1 MALKIPPKLVDLTVR
16 PMLMGLAST
25 WRTEV
30 VHLERWEEARTAGKP
45 RVFMLWHETILPLLW
60 HHRGLAAAIVVS
72 DNRDGQYLAD
82 FAEAVG
88 YRSVHG
94 SSSKGAARALI
105 GAVRELEAGFA
116 VAFTPDGP
124 RGPRRE
130 MKPGFVA
137 AAQRANAIII
147 PLWAEADRAWRLN
160 SWDKFLIPKPFARVA
175 IFYGQPF
182 TVGAG
187 KQGLAAATATATRAM
202 ADLVSEG
209 HGTTTP

>member
-16 PMLMGLAST
+16 PLVFGLAST
-25 WRTEV
+25 WRIET
-30 VHLERWEEARTAGKP
+30 VHQERFDEARRAGNP

-60 HHRGLAAAIVVS
+60 HHRGIRAAIVVS

-82 FAEAVG
+82 FAKALG
-88 YRSVHG
+88 YRSVRG

-105 GAVRELEAGFA
+105 GAVRELKAGIA

-137 AAQRANAIII
+137 AAQRGNGIII

-160 SWDKFLIPKPFARVA
+160 SWDRFLIPKPFARVRV
-175 IFYGQPF
+175 FYGQPF
-182 TVGAG
+182 TVGPGREALEAG
-187 KQGLAAATATATRAM
+187 VTTATASLEA
-202 ADLVSEG
+202 LVSERN
-209 HGTTTP
+209 GTTKT

>member
-1 MALKIPPKLVDLTVR
+1 MALKIPPKLVGLTVR
-16 PMLMGLAST
+16 PLVMGLAST

-30 VHLERWEEARTAGKP
+30 VHLERWEQASTAGKP
-45 RVFMLWHETILPLLW
+45 RVFMAWHETILPLLW
-60 HHRGLAAAIVVS
+60 HHRRVGGTIVVS

-82 FAEAVG
+82 FAKSLG
-88 YRSVHG
+88 YRSVRG

-105 GAVRELEAGFA
+105 GAVRELEAGFT

-130 MKPGFVA
+130 MKPGLVA
-137 AAQRANAIII
+137 AAQRADAIII
-147 PLWAEADRAWRLN
+147 PLRAEANRAWRLN
-160 SWDKFLIPKPFARVA
+160 SWDEFLIPKPFARVA

-187 KQGLAAATATATRAM
+187 KHGLAAATATRAM
-202 ADLVSEG
+202 ANLVSEG